1 MWDADF
7 ENEEETKK
15 SGGGE
20 QDSDGFGDWGDFD
33 VGANNNHDGD
43 NQFTKEELLESS
55 QDDGFGDF
63 GDFQE

>member
-33 VGANNNHDGD
+33 VGADNNHDDD